1 MIVARD
7 GDRLRLVTQPDHAR
21 LAAELLS
28 LWRADGLPN
37 HPRRGELLFAVRE
50 HDNGWREADAAPAAD
65 PRTGRPLSFLDL
77 PFAPRSEIW
86 ERGTRRYLAERPYAA
101 LLVTWHALEIH
112 ADRHGRPEWRLL
124 LERLEERR
132 RELLEATGAGEEEVA
147 GDYHWL
153 DLADFLSLVACN
165 GWTEPFERR
174 GMRGRYAEGH
184 LLLEPFPLAG
194 ATTLPVD
201 ARWIPDRPYRGDADL
216 GGELAAAKWRKLGVK
231 IAPAGAPGAVIA

>member
-1 MIVARD
+1 MIVAPD
-7 GDRLRLVTQPDHAR
+7 CDRLRLVTQPDHAR

-28 LWRADGLPN
+28 LWRADGLPA
-37 HPRRGELLFAVRE
+37 HPRRAELLFAVRE

-65 PRTGRPLSFLDL
+65 PRTARPHSFLDL
-77 PFAPRSEIW
+77 PFAPRGEIW
-86 ERGTRRYLAERPYAA
+86 ERGTARFLTERPYAA
-101 LLVTWHALEIH
+101 LLVTWHALEVH
-112 ADRHGRPEWRLL
+112 ADRRSRPEWGPL

-132 RELLEATGAGEEEVA
+132 RELLEATGADAAEVA
-147 GDYHWL
+147 EDYRWL

-174 GMRGRYAEGH
+174 GIRGRLAGAS

-194 ATTLPVD
+194 ATTLRVD
-201 ARWIPDRPYRGDADL
+201 CRWIPDRPYRGDADL

-231 IAPAGAPGAVIA
+231 IAPADAPGAVIA